1 MLHFALRNTDLQLSS
16 SYIFSKYSLCH
27 SRRRAQEFQRL
38 IANTGRENFPCGFL
52 CTLKFHLNFVS
63 TPQSMFNINRPPP
76 MQYTQIL
83 KRMHVSGFTLLTYC
97 KFSSSSSMPQA

>member
-76 MQYTQIL
+76 NAIHTNIE
-83 KRMHVSGFTLLTYC
+83 KNARFWIHFAHLL
-97 KFSSSSSMPQA
+97 